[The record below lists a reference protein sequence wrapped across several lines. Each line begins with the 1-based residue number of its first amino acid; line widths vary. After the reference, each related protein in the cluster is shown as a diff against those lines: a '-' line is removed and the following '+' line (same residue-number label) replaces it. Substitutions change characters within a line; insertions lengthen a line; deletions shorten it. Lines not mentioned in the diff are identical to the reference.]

1 MLLTVTELEDG
12 IKIITLE
19 GRMDIDGTQK
29 IDTRLTV
36 ATASESANVIVDLS
50 GVEFMSSIGIGVLV
64 RSANALKQRQ
74 GKIVLLNPQP
84 GVFKVLEATQINTV
98 IPIVFDIESAHAIL
112 KS

>member
-1 MLLTVTELEDG
+1 MRFTA
-12 IKIITLE
+12 
-19 GRMDIDGTQK
+19 
-29 IDTRLTV
+29 

-84 GVFKVLEATQINTV
+84 SVFKVLEATQINTV
-98 IPIVFDIESAHAIL
+98 IPIVYDMESARAL
-112 KS
+112 LNS